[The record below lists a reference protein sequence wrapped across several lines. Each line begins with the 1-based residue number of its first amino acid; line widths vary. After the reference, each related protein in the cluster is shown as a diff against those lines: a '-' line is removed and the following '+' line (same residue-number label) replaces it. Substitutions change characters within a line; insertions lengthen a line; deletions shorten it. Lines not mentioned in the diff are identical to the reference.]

1 MIDITSPQH
10 QLHADGLQDALAM
23 KALTYRPDPAPAMQR
38 TVPYCNC
45 NKRACPV
52 CYPPILAPV
61 QWMTKEDFRKLYEGD
76 QEEGTNE

>member
-23 KALTYRPDPAPAMQR
+23 KSLVYRPDPAPAMQR
-38 TVPYCNC
+38 TMPYCNC
-45 NKRACPV
+45 NNRLCPV
-52 CYPPILAPV
+52 CYPPLLAPV
-61 QWMTKEDFRKLYEGD
+61 QWMTKEDFIKLYEN